1 MTRLE
6 TKFEAKAKQS
16 TEPWWRLNR
25 GAEVMAGGVF
35 RVGGKQGGGSILE
48 VKAEVVSASF
58 GRVRNK
64 TK

>member
-1 MTRLE
+1 MTRLK

-25 GAEVMAGGVF
+25 GAKVVAGGVG
-35 RVGGKQGGGSILE
+35 RAGGKQGGRGVL
-48 VKAEVVSASF
+48 KAKTEVVSASF